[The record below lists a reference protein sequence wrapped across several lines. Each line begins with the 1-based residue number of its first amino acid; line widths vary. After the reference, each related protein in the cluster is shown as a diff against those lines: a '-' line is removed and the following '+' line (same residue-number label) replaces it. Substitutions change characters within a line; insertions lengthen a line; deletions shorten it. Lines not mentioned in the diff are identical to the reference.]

1 MPESSRVPLL
11 LAAQVVEEQRKGAV
25 VLDTRDAERF
35 AQLHIRGAMQLGLVG
50 PFASWA
56 AMLLEPDLDL
66 VIVADEEPHAEEA
79 RLRLARVGLE
89 RVIAYSLADEHRWR
103 EERISLASIAIKRC
117 ASLCQT
123 LERDRSLQLVD
134 VRSRAE
140 WLQGH
145 LPGAI
150 SVPLLDLRS
159 RMQLID
165 PTKPSLVYCH
175 EGYRATTAASIL
187 LQQSSSDIGI
197 LIDGIEGWSA
207 SGLPLEVPTTVTP
220 TGR

>member
-1 MPESSRVPLL
+1 MRCANTPREINRLPESSRVPLL

-89 RVIAYSLADEHRWR
+89 RVIAYSLADDARASARLSSAIAPCSWWMFAAELNGFKDTC
-103 EERISLASIAIKRC
+103 LAPFLFRC
-117 ASLCQT
+117 S
-123 LERDRSLQLVD
+123 
-134 VRSRAE
+134 
-140 WLQGH
+140 
-145 LPGAI
+145 I
-150 SVPLLDLRS
+150 SVPE
-159 RMQLID
+159 
-165 PTKPSLVYCH
+165 CN
-175 EGYRATTAASIL
+175 
-187 LQQSSSDIGI
+187 
-197 LIDGIEGWSA
+197 
-207 SGLPLEVPTTVTP
+207 
-220 TGR
+220 